1 MEENNQIQEF
11 VEQTSPEA
19 PEVPAVD
26 ENEAEVERRAQA
38 IAQERNFKQL
48 REQNAE
54 YARRLQEA
62 ERRAY
67 ELEQRSKPAN
77 ERVLA
82 DDDYIE
88 ARDLKKAREEQA
100 KELEAV
106 KMQLVEMSVK
116 AECPDFYE
124 VVTQEN
130 VDKLVKEHPELAQT
144 LNQSRDERAKAI
156 ATYKVIKKF
165 GLNDMESKTEAERI
179 AANTK
184 KPKVSN
190 TVTKTE
196 SDLTRAAGFSRG
208 MSDAEKKARYE
219 NMKRLANM

>member
-1 MEENNQIQEF
+1 MEENNQIQEV
-11 VEQTSPEA
+11 VEQVAPEV
-19 PEVPAVD
+19 PEVPAVN

-165 GLNDMESKTEAERI
+165 GLTESKTEAERI

-208 MSDAEKKARYE
+208 MSEAEKKARYE

>member
-1 MEENNQIQEF
+1 MEENNQIQEV
-11 VEQTSPEA
+11 VEQVAPEA

-38 IAQERNFKQL
+38 LAQERNFKQL

-106 KMQLVEMSVK
+106 KMQLIEMSVK

-165 GLNDMESKTEAERI
+165 GLTESKTEAERI

>member
-1 MEENNQIQEF
+1 MEENNQIQEV
-11 VEQTSPEA
+11 VEQVAPEV
-19 PEVPAVD
+19 PEVPAVN

-165 GLNDMESKTEAERI
+165 GLTESKTEAERI

-184 KPKVSN
+184 KPKLSN

-208 MSDAEKKARYE
+208 MSEAEKKARYE

>member
-1 MEENNQIQEF
+1 MEENNQIQEV
-11 VEQTSPEA
+11 VEQVAPEA

-38 IAQERNFKQL
+38 LAQERNFKQL

-165 GLNDMESKTEAERI
+165 GLTESKTEAERI

-208 MSDAEKKARYE
+208 MSEAEKKARYE